1 MASAGALPGGI
12 PHGTNIGQT
21 FGKDRRSPLLG
32 AWNPAGRRDGFE
44 SCRGYVAEEK
54 GSMIMRLIRA
64 ARAEKAAKAKQL
76 PQPSARE
83 QQATRKAKRTH
94 GGGADN

>member
-1 MASAGALPGGI
+1 MASAGTLPGGI
-12 PHGTNIGQT
+12 PHGTNIGLAPAL
-21 FGKDRRSPLLG
+21 RRMAQL
-32 AWNPAGRRDGFE
+32 DGFE
-44 SCRGYVAEEK
+44 SCRGCVAEEK

-83 QQATRKAKRTH
+83 QQATRKARRTH
-94 GGGADN
+94 GGGSDN